1 MTNIGLGL
9 ELLFDLDT
17 YHFFEK
23 GIKCVIINIVRL
35 LKEIIHTRF
44 KILEILELKVTL
56 NLVGGY

>member
-23 GIKCVIINIVRL
+23 GIKCDINNIVRL
-35 LKEIIHTRF
+35 LKTIMHTRF